1 LNGYCAERDDVL
13 FSIQRVL
20 FNEVPQQSKPAVAR
34 PSLVQP
40 KPVPPRA
47 VPTPT
52 RPPIAPPPA
61 DGEWTDR
68 ATGAGSS
75 KALRRDL
82 MLDLAIP
89 ASASDALVVLSVEVQ
104 RECGAG
110 LPLESETLDGA
121 LRCVTRAARS
131 RLGSDGRVYRSE
143 RHGLTLLL
151 RGYRGAVADLE
162 RGIGQAA
169 NEELS
174 AGGLADLTVNVQV
187 VAGV

>member
-1 LNGYCAERDDVL
+1 
-13 FSIQRVL
+13 
-20 FNEVPQQSKPAVAR
+20 
-34 PSLVQP
+34 
-40 KPVPPRA
+40 
-47 VPTPT
+47 
-52 RPPIAPPPA
+52 
-61 DGEWTDR
+61 
-68 ATGAGSS
+68 
-75 KALRRDL
+75 

-104 RECGAG
+104 RERGAG

-162 RGIGQAA
+162 RGLEDGEILRVGLEADERVGPLLGDGDPERAA
-169 NEELS
+169 ALEGDAHREGVGV
-174 AGGLADLTVNVQV
+174 ALAEVVERSQV
-187 VAGV
+187 ADP